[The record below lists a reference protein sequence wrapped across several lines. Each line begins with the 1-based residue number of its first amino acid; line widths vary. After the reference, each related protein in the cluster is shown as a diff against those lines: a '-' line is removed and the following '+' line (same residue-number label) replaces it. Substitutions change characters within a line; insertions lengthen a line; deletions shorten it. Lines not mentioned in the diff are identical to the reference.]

1 MVSGSSPV
9 SCVFALYIWI
19 LKLDNSDGI
28 REMDPVSQSGCIYD
42 FFLST
47 SIFKYNIVFNLYLHL
62 SLIVTF
68 FCFFFYLSD
77 LFKGGYIKKRLIDWL
92 IDWQSGIGH
101 LSPFWTTRFLQVLQ
115 QEQAW
120 LHSNNTGGSRWQKS
134 RGSRPSCIKET
145 RYKLLTWIKT
155 VSV

>member
-42 FFLST
+42 IFLST

-68 FCFFFYLSD
+68 FCFFLP
-77 LFKGGYIKKRLIDWL
+77 
-92 IDWQSGIGH
+92 QSI
-101 LSPFWTTRFLQVLQ
+101 LD
-115 QEQAW
+115 
-120 LHSNNTGGSRWQKS
+120 HSVPAGPPAGAGVVALKQHW
-134 RGSRPSCIKET
+134 GLP
-145 RYKLLTWIKT
+145 LTE
-155 VSV
+155 VQG